1 MAEVRPDRNDVIT
14 LSIPSRLE
22 LLSLLDQLTDSI
34 SGRLDFTE
42 EERSAISLSVVE
54 AGTNAIQHGRKAD
67 GVTPV
72 DVRYEVGP
80 DRLTVLIHD
89 RGKGFRPPEDSPDI
103 TLPEHLLDAR
113 GRGIFIMRSCMD
125 QVQFDFSGG
134 GTTVR
139 LMKMRRPTNGDRPLS

>member
-1 MAEVRPDRNDVIT
+1 MVDARPDRNDVIT

-22 LLSLLDQLTDSI
+22 LLSLLDQVTDSI
-34 SGRLDFTE
+34 SGRLDFSD

-54 AGTNAIQHGRKAD
+54 AGTNAIQHGHKAD

-72 DVRYEVGP
+72 DVRFELGP

-89 RGKGFRPPEDSPDI
+89 RGKGFQPPTDSPDM
-103 TLPEHLLDAR
+103 TSPEHLLDLR
-113 GRGIFIMRSCMD
+113 GRGIYIMRNCMD
-125 QVQFDFSGG
+125 QVQFEFSGG

-139 LMKMRRPTNGDRPLS
+139 LMKMRRLTNGNLSHS